1 MSFKPMLGDGSIKA
15 RGNSASPLR
24 SVSWINSSIL
34 FDSRRWECREA
45 ELRWTAPHHLVILT
59 EAGHTSQTY
68 IKSDGKD
75 VYDGRDRSGDI
86 TFVPA
91 GVERVGVYRDTK
103 LSYSALWID
112 PSLNLPGCES
122 LGDLRLLVNGRDEV
136 IASLLRG
143 LCAETSLGHKPSAVY
158 VEHLTALI
166 VLRLGELNNVRKAK
180 ARREPLSRPTLARVR
195 EYIHANIGS
204 DISLTELA
212 TVAGMRVDS
221 FARRFKA
228 ATGLAPYAFVLEER
242 IREAE
247 ILLGGTDQAIGNV
260 AIRLGFSSQSHFT
273 STFRRLRGI
282 APQAYR
288 RNFIPES

>member
-1 MSFKPMLGDGSIKA
+1 MSFKPMFGEGSIKA
-15 RGNSASPLR
+15 RGDSASPLR
-24 SVSWINSSIL
+24 SASWINSSIIL
-34 FDSRRWECREA
+34 DNRRWECREA
-45 ELRWTAPHHLVILT
+45 ELRWTAPHHLVVLT

-68 IKSDGKD
+68 VRSDGKD

-91 GVERVGVYRDTK
+91 GVEREGVYRDTK

-112 PSLNLPGCES
+112 PGLDLPGCECA
-122 LGDLRLLVNGRDEV
+122 GDLRLLVNGRDDV
-136 IASLLRG
+136 IASLLRA
-143 LCAETSLGHKPSAVY
+143 LCAETSPGHKPSAAY

-166 VLRLGELNNVRKAK
+166 MLRLGALNNVRKGK
-180 ARREPLSRPTLARVR
+180 ARREPLSRPALARVR
-195 EYIHANIGS
+195 DYVHANIGS
-204 DISLTELA
+204 DISLSELA
-212 TVAGMRVDS
+212 EVAGMRVDS

-242 IREAE
+242 IRQAE

-288 RNFIPES
+288 TNFIPES

>member
-1 MSFKPMLGDGSIKA
+1 MLGDGSINA

-24 SVSWINSSIL
+24 SVSWINSSVI
-34 FDSRRWECREA
+34 FDSRRWECKEA
-45 ELRWTAPHHLVILT
+45 ELRWAAPYHLVVLT

-68 IKSDGKD
+68 IKSDGKEI
-75 VYDGRDRSGDI
+75 YDGRDRSGDI

-103 LSYSALWID
+103 LFYSALWID
-112 PSLNLPGCES
+112 PSLDLPGCENLS
-122 LGDLRLLVNGRDEV
+122 DMRLHINGRDDV
-136 IASLLRG
+136 IASLLRS
-143 LCAETSLGHKPSAVY
+143 LCAETSLGHKPLSVY

-166 VLRLGELNNVRKAK
+166 VLRLGELNNVRKGK
-180 ARREPLSRPTLARVR
+180 ARREPLSRPTLARVQDYV
-195 EYIHANIGS
+195 EANIGS
-204 DISLTELA
+204 NISLTELA
-212 TVAGMRVDS
+212 SVAGMRADS

-242 IREAE
+242 IRRAEA
-247 ILLGGTDQAIGNV
+247 LLAGTDEAIANV
-260 AIRLGFSSQSHFT
+260 GIRLGFSSQSHFT

-288 RNFIPES
+288 VNFIPES

>member
-1 MSFKPMLGDGSIKA
+1 MSFKPMFGEGSIKA

-24 SVSWINSSIL
+24 SVSWINSSIT
-34 FDSRRWECREA
+34 FDNRRWECKEA

-75 VYDGRDRSGDI
+75 IYDGRDRSGDI

-103 LSYSALWID
+103 LSYSALWLD
-112 PSLNLPGCES
+112 PNLTLPGCEKA
-122 LGDLRLLVNGRDEV
+122 GDLRLLINGRDDV
-136 IASLLRG
+136 IASLLRD
-143 LCAETSLGHKPSAVY
+143 LCAETSLGHRPSAVY

-166 VLRLGELNNVRKAK
+166 LLRLGELNKLRKAK
-180 ARREPLSRPTLARVR
+180 ARREPLSRPALARVR

-212 TVAGMRVDS
+212 SVAGMQVDS

-242 IREAE
+242 IRMAE
-247 ILLGGTDQAIGNV
+247 ILLSGTDQAIGNV

-282 APQAYR
+282 APRAYR
-288 RNFIPES
+288 MNFIPES